1 MAFPPLA
8 DIRRHFPALDRRENG
23 HPVAYF
29 DGPGGTQV
37 PLAVAE
43 AITDYL
49 LHHNANT
56 HWVYPTSLETDQMIA
71 DARVAFG
78 DWFGGDPTGV
88 VFGANMTTLTLHA
101 GRALG
106 RMWKSGDEL
115 IVTELDHHA
124 NVDPWRVLAREIGMS
139 VRTVPMRPETG
150 THDWD
155 AFAALVG
162 PRTRL
167 IAIGAASNALGT
179 IGDVSRAA
187 EMARRVGA
195 LVYVDAVHFAPHRR
209 IDVAAMGADFV
220 ACSAYKF
227 CGPHL
232 GVLYGR
238 PDLLGALDTPKLQPA
253 PTQAPDRM
261 ETGTG
266 NHEGIAGA
274 LAAVEWH
281 AALGGPEGS
290 RRSRLDRAF
299 AGIEAHEA
307 PLIARLWEGLAAI
320 PGVRCYGLVPG
331 SAPRTGT
338 MSFAVGGLTSD
349 DVCRRLVPFG
359 LYCSSGDFYATTAV
373 ARLGHADGGL
383 VRAGCAPYTSMDEI
397 ERLISAVR
405 EVARGG

>member
-1 MAFPPLA
+1 MTFPALTE
-8 DIRRHFPALDRRENG
+8 IRRQFPALDRRENG

-37 PLAVAE
+37 PIAVAN

-56 HWVYPTSLETDQMIA
+56 HWVYPTSVETDRIIA
-71 DARVAFG
+71 EARVAFA
-78 DWFGGDPTGV
+78 DWFGGDPAGV

-106 RMWKSGDEL
+106 RMWKTGDEL
-115 IVTELDHHA
+115 VVTELDHHA
-124 NVDPWRVLAREIGMS
+124 NVDPWRVLAREVGMT
-139 VRTVPMRPETG
+139 VRTVPMRPESG

-155 AFAALVG
+155 AFAAAVG

-179 IGDVSRAA
+179 ISDVARAA

-209 IDVAAMGADFV
+209 IDAAAMGADFV

-232 GVLYGR
+232 GILHGR
-238 PDLLGALDTPKLQPA
+238 PELLARLDAPKLQPA
-253 PTQAPDRM
+253 PEQSPDRM

-274 LAAVEWH
+274 LAVVEWH
-281 AALGGPEGS
+281 ASLGGPAGS
-290 RRSRLDRAF
+290 RRERLDRAF

-307 PLIARLWEGLAAI
+307 PLIARLWEGLSAI
-320 PGVRCYGLVPG
+320 AGVRCCGVVPG
-331 SAPRTGT
+331 TAPRTGT
-338 MSFAVGGLTSD
+338 MSFAVGALPAD
-349 DVCRRLVPFG
+349 EVCRRLVPYG

-373 ARLGHADGGL
+373 ARLGHAADGL

-397 ERLISAVR
+397 ERLIAAVR
-405 EVARGG
+405 EIARG